1 MAGVLK
7 LMASIAIIAV
17 AAVATLLVF
26 DVIPAGVFSE
36 VVRKVLLAGIIV
48 ALASAA
54 IAFIMRLGR

>member
-7 LMASIAIIAV
+7 LMASIAIVAI

-26 DVIPAGVFSE
+26 DIIPPGVFSD

-54 IAFIMRLGR
+54 IVFIVRLGK